1 MNHISRTV
9 LASEKVLKQNI
20 VLGGSMPIVS
30 ESDAQMAVPW
40 LIDTMVGAYHI
51 KDSGH
56 WISIM

>member
-30 ESDAQMAVPW
+30 ESDAHMAVSW
-40 LIDTMVGAYHI
+40 LMGTMVGAYHI
-51 KDSGH
+51 KDSVH